1 MRRLG
6 SVPRVSDGKPDAL
19 VLGAGVCGLTSAIR
33 LAEAGLRVTI
43 QAAGLPGQSTSV
55 AAGAI
60 WGPHLCEQ
68 SERVDRWAAESL
80 CILLDQ
86 VSEPGTG
93 VSVVRGIEAARSV
106 AEPAGWATTLPGFRL
121 CASSELPEGFV
132 TGWQYRAPVVTM
144 PVYLAYLLDRFTA
157 SGGQVRVAEVGS
169 LAEVAGAAPVVVN
182 CTGAAAHH
190 LVPDPAVRPIRGQA
204 LIVTNPGLTDF
215 FIGPVPD
222 GSRFAYMFPHG
233 GTVLL
238 GGTEQD
244 GDWNTEADPQTARD
258 ILAACV
264 AVEPRLAGAEVREH
278 RVGLRP
284 FRPEIRLEAEPA
296 GSGGLMVHNYGHGGA
311 GVTLAWGCA
320 ASVTGLVL
328 GATAGLT

>member
-1 MRRLG
+1 MR
-6 SVPRVSDGKPDAL
+6 DGKPDAL

-43 QAAGLPGQSTSV
+43 QAAAPPGQTTSA

-68 SERVDRWAAESL
+68 SERVDQWAAETL
-80 CILLDQ
+80 AILSAQ
-86 VSEPGTG
+86 ASEPGTG
-93 VSVVRGIEAARSV
+93 VSVVRGIEAARS
-106 AEPAGWATTLPGFRL
+106 ASEPTGWAVGLPGFRL
-121 CASSELPEGFV
+121 CARSELPEGFV
-132 TGWQYRAPVVTM
+132 TGWQYRAPVATM
-144 PVYLAYLLDRFTA
+144 PAYLDYLLDRFTKA
-157 SGGQVRVAEVGS
+157 GGQVRVAVAGS
-169 LAEVAGAAPVVVN
+169 LAELAGAAPVLVN

-190 LVPDPAVRPIRGQA
+190 LVPDSAVRPVRGQA
-204 LIVTNPGLTDF
+204 LIVANPGLTDF

-222 GSRFAYMFPHG
+222 DSRFAYMFPHG
-233 GTVLL
+233 DTVLL

-258 ILAACV
+258 ILAACT
-264 AVEPRLAGAEVREH
+264 AVEPRLAGAEIIEH

-284 FRPEIRLEAEPA
+284 FRPQIALAAEPF
-296 GSGGLMVHNYGHGGA
+296 GSGGLIVHNYGHGGA

-320 ASVTGLVL
+320 RAVTELVL
-328 GATAGLT
+328 SAA